1 MVKLIANERIHKT
14 EAGGELEVADNVAN
28 VLVLL
33 GKAKY
38 AEGHEPAPVTP
49 VRTTRPSRQP
59 RTQGQVGAVTR
70 QSLRQGEDNK

>member
-14 EAGGELEVADNVAN
+14 EAGGELEVADNVGK

-38 AEGHEPAPVTP
+38 VEGHEPVVT
-49 VRTTRPSRQP
+49 VRVPNVTTRR
-59 RTQGQVGAVTR
+59 RTRSTGGPVGAVTSR
-70 QSLRQGEDNK
+70 TRGNAA